1 MGILDKLRAE
11 FIDII
16 EWTDNTSDT
25 MIWRFPRYQA
35 EIKNNA
41 QLTVRESQVAVL
53 VNEGQF
59 ADIFQ
64 PGRYQLSTSNMPI
77 LTTIKGWKYGFNSP
91 FKVDVYFVNTKQFL
105 NQRWGTANPNMMRD
119 PEFGPIR
126 MRAFGSYNFRVD
138 AKDPTKFITNV
149 AGTSGEFTT
158 DGVSEQ
164 LRNFVI
170 TKFTDHL
177 AESKI
182 AALDMAANLNEF
194 SGSLTTALKEDFAEY
209 GIELTRFLVE
219 NISLPEAVEQ
229 ALDRRT
235 SMGIIGNMGAYTQMQ
250 FADSLKA
257 GAENPSG
264 GNNPAGSA
272 MGMGMGFAMAGQ
284 MAQQVMNPQNQQFV
298 GNQPQQYQQYP
309 GGQPQYQQQY
319 PGAQPQYPPPGGAV
333 PPPPPM
339 PPQQMYH
346 VSVSGV
352 QQGPFAVGQL
362 QQMAQQGQLTP
373 SAMVWTAGMAAWAA
387 ANTVPEL
394 AMLFGAVPP
403 PPPPPPL

>member
-1 MGILDKLRAE
+1 MGFLDKLRNE

-16 EWTDNTSDT
+16 EWTDSTSDT

-35 EIKNNA
+35 EIKNGA

-59 ADIFQ
+59 ADIYQ
-64 PGRYQLSTSNMPI
+64 PGRYELSTANMPV
-77 LTTIKGWKYGFNSP
+77 LSTLKGWKYGFNSP
-91 FKVDVYFVNTKQFL
+91 FKVDVYFINTKQFL
-105 NQRWGTANPNMMRD
+105 NLRWGTANPIMMRD

-126 MRAFGSYNFRVD
+126 IRAFGSYNFRID
-138 AKDPTKFITNV
+138 ADDPTVFIKNV

-158 DGVSEQ
+158 EGISDQ

-194 SGSLTTALKEDFAEY
+194 STNLSEALKEDFAEY
-209 GIELTRFLVE
+209 GIQLTRFLVE

-235 SMGIIGNMGAYTQMQ
+235 SMGVIGDMGAYTQMQ
-250 FADSLKA
+250 LADSLVA

-264 GNNPAGSA
+264 GNNPASAA
-272 MGMGMGFAMAGQ
+272 MGMGMGLAMAGQ
-284 MAQQVMNPQNQQFV
+284 MTQQMMNPQTQQ
-298 GNQPQQYQQYP
+298 PA
-309 GGQPQYQQQY
+309 GGQPQY
-319 PGAQPQYPPPGGAV
+319 PPQPAAAT

-339 PPQQMYH
+339 PPQATFH
-346 VSVSGV
+346 ISVNGV
-352 QQGPFAVGQL
+352 QQGPFALMQM

-373 SAMVWTAGMAAWAA
+373 ATMVWTAGMPAWAA
-387 ANTVPEL
+387 ANTVPSL
-394 AMLFGAVPP
+394 ASLFGAVPP
-403 PPPPPPL
+403 PPPPLL

>member
-1 MGILDKLRAE
+1 MGIFEKLRAE

-25 MIWRFPRYQA
+25 MVWRFPRFQA
-35 EIKNNA
+35 EIKNGA
-41 QLTVRESQVAVL
+41 QLTVRESQVAIL

-59 ADIFQ
+59 ADIYQ
-64 PGRYQLSTSNMPI
+64 PGRHELTTNNMPI

-105 NQRWGTANPNMMRD
+105 NQRWGTSNPIMMRD

-126 MRAFGSYNFRVD
+126 MRAFGSYAFRID

-158 DGVSEQ
+158 EGVTEQ

-194 SGSLTTALKEDFAEY
+194 SSGLTVSLKDDFAEY
-209 GIELTRFLVE
+209 GIELTKFLVE
-219 NISLPEAVEQ
+219 NISLPEVVEQ

-235 SMGIIGNMGAYTQMQ
+235 SMGVIGNMGAYTQMQ

-264 GNNPAGSA
+264 GNNPAGAA

-284 MAQQVMNPQNQQFV
+284 MAQQVINPQNQQF
-298 GNQPQQYQQYP
+298 Q
-309 GGQPQYQQQY
+309 GGQPQY
-319 PGAQPQYPPPGGAV
+319 PPPPGGAV
-333 PPPPPM
+333 PPPPPI
-339 PPQQMYH
+339 PPQTMYH
-346 VSVSGV
+346 VVLNGV
-352 QQGPFAVGQL
+352 QQGPFQIAQL

-373 SAMVWTAGMAAWAA
+373 ATMVWTAGMAAWAA
-387 ANTVPEL
+387 ANTVPEM

-403 PPPPPPL
+403 PPPL